1 MVTLGSF
8 VFTNDCSIGSLALF
22 GFGRPSNTFPLLS
35 SGETSFTSQADD
47 LSGPGL
53 LSAQCTIRVSNIR
66 NGIRRVTFR
75 NERDNK
81 DQPMAIV
88 LVDIQVLS
96 LEDINDRIAKCKR
109 DIKVGLVKLAICFY
123 PLTHRK
129 LFTMRSCRS

>member
-1 MVTLGSF
+1 MIRNQQHLLGIIS
-8 VFTNDCSIGSLALF
+8 VNSSIVGILHV
-22 GFGRPSNTFPLLS
+22 P
-35 SGETSFTSQADD
+35 QADD
-47 LSGPGL
+47 LHGAGS

-109 DIKVGLVKLAICFY
+109 DIKVGLVTLLSFN
-123 PLTHRK
+123 T
-129 LFTMRSCRS
+129 

>member
-1 MVTLGSF
+1 MTAVLISWPF
-8 VFTNDCSIGSLALF
+8 LALADPQTPF
-22 GFGRPSNTFPLLS
+22 HYFYLGNEFS
-35 SGETSFTSQADD
+35 SQADD

-88 LVDIQVLS
+88 LVDIQVLT
-96 LEDINDRIAKCKR
+96 LEEINERIAKCKR
-109 DIKVGLVKLAICFY
+109 DIQVHFTKA
-123 PLTHRK
+123 THLI
-129 LFTMRSCRS
+129 LF

>member
-1 MVTLGSF
+1 MLGIIS
-8 VFTNDCSIGSLALF
+8 VNSSIVGILNV
-22 GFGRPSNTFPLLS
+22 P
-35 SGETSFTSQADD
+35 QADD
-47 LSGPGL
+47 LHGAGS

-109 DIKVGLVKLAICFY
+109 DIKVGLVKLVICFY
-123 PLTHRK
+123 PLIHRK